1 MTKFYKFKADCSE
14 RWARLRDLIT
24 ETIGCELEGKVTA
37 ELIGEGVSFLTLEF
51 AGYGEACGIPETELL
66 VVTAP
71 ELTAE

>member
-1 MTKFYKFKADCSE
+1 MPKLFKFKPNCST
-14 RWARLRDLIT
+14 RWAKLRDLIT
-24 ETIGCELEGKVTA
+24 ETMGCELEGKVTA

-66 VVTAP
+66 EVIAP